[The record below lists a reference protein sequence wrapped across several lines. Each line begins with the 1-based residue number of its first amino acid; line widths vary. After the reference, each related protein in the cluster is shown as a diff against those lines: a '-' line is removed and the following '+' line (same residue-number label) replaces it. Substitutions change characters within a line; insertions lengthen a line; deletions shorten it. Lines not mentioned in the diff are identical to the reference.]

1 MSNSFVVHL
10 FAAVAERMR
19 VRVLELTLPAGSTV
33 ADARAWLTRFT
44 PDVVDLIDRSAVA
57 VNHEYAADD
66 RVLNPGD
73 ELAVIPPVSGG

>member
-1 MSNSFVVHL
+1 MSHSFVVHL

-19 VRVLELTLPAGSTV
+19 IRVLELTLPVGSTV
-33 ADARAWLTRFT
+33 SDARAWLIRLA
-44 PDVVDLIDRSAVA
+44 PDVADLMERSAVA
-57 VNHEYAADD
+57 VNHEYADDD

>member
-1 MSNSFVVHL
+1 MSNTFVVHL

-19 VRVLELTLPAGSTV
+19 VRVLELTLPPGATV
-33 ADARAWLTRFT
+33 ADARAWFARTS
-44 PDVVDLIDRSAVA
+44 PDVIELIERSAVA